1 MGGSTGNDDWIFT
14 PPMNFDDHAADYELS
29 FDVAMYHE
37 DFRSSDISAYLCDKL
52 NPDNI
57 VEQLIEYKP
66 KVDDTSFNRLSQVF
80 TVPKA
85 GVYYIA
91 FHTTSKPYQYGVLVK
106 EIDIKK
112 SEKGNHVRQL
122 SLASVLKERLLESCL
137 RPSISRCRHHLSME
151 M

>member
-1 MGGSTGNDDWIFT
+1 
-14 PPMNFDDHAADYELS
+14 MNFDDDAADYELS

-85 GVYYIA
+85 GFIISHSIQHPSPISTA
-91 FHTTSKPYQYGVLVK
+91 CLSKKLT
-106 EIDIKK
+106 
-112 SEKGNHVRQL
+112 
-122 SLASVLKERLLESCL
+122 
-137 RPSISRCRHHLSME
+137 
-151 M
+151 